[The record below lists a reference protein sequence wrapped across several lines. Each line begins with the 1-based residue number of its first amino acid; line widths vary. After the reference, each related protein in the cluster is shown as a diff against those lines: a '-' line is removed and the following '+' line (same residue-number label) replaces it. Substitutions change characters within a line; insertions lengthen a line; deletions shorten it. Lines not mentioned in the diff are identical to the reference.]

1 MSDNHDINL
10 IPEHI
15 IENAEKNEE
24 NIIIGENQNKKEDK
38 DKKDLKNNSKE
49 SDGINVTVLKDDYP
63 VYDLSFK
70 IIIIGDSGNYLI
82 YIKNSLLII

>member
-1 MSDNHDINL
+1 MSDNQDINL

-38 DKKDLKNNSKE
+38 DKNDLKNNSKE

-82 YIKNSLLII
+82 YI